1 MAAEQYVG
9 IDVSKEHLDVAVWP
23 AGESW
28 QVTHDQRG
36 VDVLAVRLQSEGV
49 TLVVVEATG
58 GMETTLLAALGAA
71 AVPVVRVNP
80 RQIRDFAR
88 ATGRLA
94 KTDRID
100 AAVLARFAA
109 QVQPEVRALPDEETR
124 AFAALVARRRQLL
137 EMLVAEQHRLFGA
150 HPLPERVRAQL
161 SEHSAWLRAQLDGL
175 DDDVQAAVR
184 QSPLWRE
191 RDDLVRSVPGVGPVL
206 SATLLAQLPELGT
219 VGRKQV
225 AALVG
230 VAPLNRDSGTLR
242 GRRTT
247 WGGRTGVR
255 AVLYMAAVSA
265 ARCNPVVRA
274 LYTRLV
280 AAGKPKK
287 VALVACMH
295 RLLLLLNAIV
305 RSGQPWSA
313 DFRAA

>member
-1 MAAEQYVG
+1 MAVEQYVG

-23 AGESW
+23 GGESW

-36 VDVLAVRLQSEGV
+36 VDVLTTRLQSAGV

-58 GMETTLLAALGAA
+58 GMEAALLAALGAA

-80 RQIRDFAR
+80 RQVRDFAR

-100 AAVLARFAA
+100 AEVLARFAA
-109 QVQPEVRALPDEETR
+109 QVQPEVRALPDGETQ

-150 HPLPERVRAQL
+150 HPLPERVREQL
-161 SEHSAWLRAQLDGL
+161 SEHIAWLRTQLDGL
-175 DDDVQAAVR
+175 DDDVRAAVR

-247 WGGRTGVR
+247 WGGRAGVR
-255 AVLYMAAVSA
+255 AVAVHGRGLS
-265 ARCNPVVRA
+265 RA
-274 LYTRLV
+274 LQPGGPGVVHATGRRRETEEGGAGRLHAP
-280 AAGKPKK
+280 AAADPQRHRALRT
-287 VALVACMH
+287 ALV
-295 RLLLLLNAIV
+295 
-305 RSGQPWSA
+305 S
-313 DFRAA
+313 